1 MIKLQGSHNGIP
13 WRKHEIS
20 RIEALSDA
28 VFALAITLLIFSLEV
43 PQTFAEL
50 WEKMH
55 GLVAFAI
62 CFTLLFQVWYT
73 QHTFFR
79 RYGLEDVRTIVLN
92 GALLFL
98 VLFYMYPLKFL
109 FVLLSSEFLGGHGL
123 AHLADGRSVPMIA
136 SPHEATL
143 MMIIYGVGFCAIFAI
158 FVLLYANA
166 LKNRNSLGLSSAE
179 VFDARTSVIGNAIMV
194 AVAALSLLALF
205 TTGSQALSGFTY
217 FLIPIAQQVF
227 GVLRG
232 RKRRLRFE
240 THAHVQH

>member
-13 WRKHEIS
+13 WRRHEIS

-28 VFALAITLLIFSLEV
+28 VFALAITLLIVSLEV

-62 CFTLLFQVWYT
+62 CFALLFQVWYT

-79 RYGLEDVRTIVLN
+79 RYGLEDLRTVVLN

-136 SPHEATL
+136 SSHEATL
-143 MMIIYGVGFCAIFAI
+143 MMIIYSVGFSAIFGI

-166 LKNRNSLGLSSAE
+166 LKKRSSLGLSAAE
-179 VFDARTSVIGNAIMV
+179 VFDARTSLIGNAIMV
-194 AVAALSLLALF
+194 GVAALSLLVLF
-205 TTGSQALSGFTY
+205 TTRSQNLSGFTY
-217 FLIPIAQQVF
+217 FLIPIAQQIF
-227 GVLRG
+227 GTVRG

-240 THAHVQH
+240 TLVRTQH